1 MTNFKKSFLSKS
13 GAALLILP
21 MVAACGSSH
30 SPGDGGTT
38 PVPTETSTPTPGT
51 PSVPTIVSVSPP
63 DGSTGASTEGSIT
76 AIFSEPMDPS
86 TLTET
91 TFTLT
96 SGAMLV
102 PVAGTLTKMST
113 AVIFTPTV
121 TLSSNGAYTATIT
134 TGAESAAHVALA
146 ADHPWS
152 FHTRFTRLPIG
163 TRVDLASAGNYVML
177 AKSAISTVP
186 TSAIT
191 GNLGISPAAASFIT
205 GFNLMADASTAF
217 SRAGQVTGLVYASDY
232 GGSTPTLLTAAIG
245 DMELAYT
252 DAAGRAPTVPTELG
266 AGNIGGMTLVPGVYT
281 WGTGLNIPTDVFLNG
296 GPNDVWIFQVAQDIT
311 MASAKHIYL
320 EGGAVP
326 QNIFWQAAGQV
337 TIGTTSHFEGVI
349 LSKTSIT
356 LGTGASINGRMLA
369 QTAIAIDS
377 SKVVEPAQ

>member
-1 MTNFKKSFLSKS
+1 MTSFKKSFFSKC
-13 GAALLILP
+13 GAAFLLLP
-21 MVAACGSSH
+21 IVAACGGSH
-30 SPGDGGTT
+30 SGDGGIT
-38 PVPTETSTPTPGT
+38 PTPTATSTPDA

-63 DGSTGASTEGSIT
+63 NGSTGASTVGSVT
-76 AIFSEPMDPS
+76 AIFSEAMDPS

-96 SGAMLV
+96 SGSMLV

-113 AVIFTPTV
+113 AVVFTPAV

-134 TGAESAAHVALA
+134 TGAQSAAHVALA
-146 ADHPWS
+146 ADHAWS
-152 FHTRFTRLPIG
+152 FHTSYTRPPIG

-205 GFNLMADASTAF
+205 GFSLVADASTAF
-217 SRAGQVTGLVYASDY
+217 SRADQVTGLVYASDY
-232 GGSTPTLLTAAIG
+232 GGSTPTLMTTAIS

-266 AGNIGGMTLVPGVYT
+266 AGDIGGMTLVPGVYT
-281 WGTGLNIPTDVFLNG
+281 WGTGLNIPTSVFLNG
-296 GPNDVWIFQVAQDIT
+296 GPNDVWIFQVAQDLT
-311 MASAKHIYL
+311 MANAKHIYL

-326 QNIFWQAAGQV
+326 QNVFWQVAGQV
-337 TIGTTSHFEGVI
+337 TIGTTAHFEGVI
-349 LSKTSIT
+349 LSKTAIT

-377 SKVVEPAQ
+377 STVVAPAQ